1 MFRGSGHLWPQVA
14 HSPDAG
20 PRPQRVSFGM
30 IETIMLV
37 ALGFTAASIL
47 ALLIAPA
54 AWRRA
59 VRLTTR
65 KLQATMPISVA
76 DINADKD
83 LLRAEYAVEIRR
95 LELALE
101 RAKSRAARHL
111 MERNQHNVE
120 IGKLKAE
127 IDQLKRAV
135 AERGQASNV
144 LEQTVRKRVP
154 ELEAELAHTLDV
166 ISAREQELVER
177 ARASD
182 AQGEALEFTQGVIR
196 RQEQEIDKLRGAL
209 EGGIIG
215 RLALWRKG
223 GGSGEDEETVALK
236 KENGRLQS
244 ELSRLRE
251 EFSRLRETDMA
262 DAEGLRVEMQRLAD
276 LMLAGTPV
284 VKAPEPASRAKTTK
298 RAAADKDAAGEKPA
312 ARRTRSTQKKAPPRK
327 STAKTKQTTKP
338 RKSLSER
345 LASLRPK
352 REKEDA

>member
-1 MFRGSGHLWPQVA
+1 
-14 HSPDAG
+14 
-20 PRPQRVSFGM
+20 M

-65 KLQATMPISVA
+65 KMESTMPISVA
-76 DINADKD
+76 DIKADKD

-95 LELALE
+95 LELALD

-111 MERNQHNVE
+111 MERNQHHVE

-127 IDQLKRAV
+127 IEDLKRAV

-144 LEQTVRKRVP
+144 LEQTVQKRVP
-154 ELEAELAHTLDV
+154 ELEAELDRTYNLIA
-166 ISAREQELVER
+166 AREQELVER
-177 ARASD
+177 GRAFEN
-182 AQGEALEFTQGVIR
+182 QTEALEFTQGVIH
-196 RQEQEIDKLRGAL
+196 RQEQEVEKLRGAL
-209 EGGIIG
+209 EGGMFG
-215 RLALWRKG
+215 RLALWRKSG
-223 GGSGEDEETVALK
+223 DGSEDEATMALK

-251 EFSRLRETDMA
+251 EFSRLKETDLA
-262 DAEGLRVEMQRLAD
+262 DAEGLRIEMQRLAD
-276 LMLAGTPV
+276 QMLSG
-284 VKAPEPASRAKTTK
+284 KPAAKTPSRSRKTKKDDGADATAASDEAAPSHQRAQSKTSTKGTEPRAK
-298 RAAADKDAAGEKPA
+298 RAA
-312 ARRTRSTQKKAPPRK
+312 K
-327 STAKTKQTTKP
+327 S
-338 RKSLSER
+338 RKSLSAR